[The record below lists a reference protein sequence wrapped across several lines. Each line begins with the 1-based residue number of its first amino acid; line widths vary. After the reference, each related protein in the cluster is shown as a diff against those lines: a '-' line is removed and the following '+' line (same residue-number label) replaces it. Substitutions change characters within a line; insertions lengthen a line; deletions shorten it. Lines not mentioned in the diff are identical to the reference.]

1 MLLDRLEELTSLPQ
15 ELIIQI
21 VGDVD
26 ADTGLEACSLVC
38 RAWSLPAKA
47 EFFRRVTL
55 DTNVKC
61 GRFHTLLLESPHI
74 ACLVRDLEVV
84 TDHDPETILD
94 DEASLTAVLL
104 LLKHLKSFTLRLGWR
119 MIWNDLSTN
128 LHDAVIHVL
137 KLPSLTS
144 LEMENW
150 YFDLAD
156 VDLHNLFIHGTAL
169 KRLSLLAPSC
179 PTDGEPSEDQFLMEV
194 PNRPRLDELIVG
206 LEYGAFGI
214 GEWLARSRCSL
225 DLSGLRT
232 LHVMHTA
239 NDDLISRILKVAGAS
254 LESFHLE
261 VQESDG

>member
-1 MLLDRLEELTSLPQ
+1 
-15 ELIIQI
+15 II
-21 VGDVD
+21 GDIYDD
-26 ADTGLEACSLVC
+26 AGLQACSLVC
-38 RAWSLPAKA
+38 RSWSLPANA
-47 EFFRRVTL
+47 EFFRCVTL
-55 DTNVKC
+55 DTDVKC
-61 GRFHTLLLESPHI
+61 SRFQALLLESPHI

-94 DEASLTAVLL
+94 DEVSLTAALL
-104 LLKHLKSFTLRLGWR
+104 LLKHLESFTLRLGWR
-119 MIWNDLSTN
+119 MTWNDLSTN
-128 LHDAVIHVL
+128 LRDAVIQVL

-144 LEMENW
+144 LELENW

-156 VDLHNLFIHGTAL
+156 VDLHNLFMHVTAL

-214 GEWLARSRCSL
+214 GEWLCRSRCSL
-225 DLSGLRT
+225 DLSGLRA
-232 LHVMHTA
+232 LHIMHTA
-239 NDDLISRILKVAGAS
+239 NDHIISGILKIAGAS

-261 VQESDG
+261 VQERDG